1 MKIILQNF
9 NFPTKFYTIN
19 PTENKTIASLLS
31 NFNLNNNLDNIEYFI
46 TSNGKKLNN
55 SFPLN
60 ELYHNQILTLHESIL
75 GGKGGFGSLLKRQ
88 NANKKMTNNVDACR
102 DLTGRRIRHVNQE
115 RLLKEWEEKKQEE
128 NNIIN
133 NYNKKGKINF
143 GMSLKEE
150 KLNEYRKENE
160 KFYKEKNR
168 VNKIIT
174 NSSVYLIK
182 KRKREIELKN
192 KENQKKK
199 NTKQI
204 KKNNNNNE
212 IKNENKNNILNN
224 YSFENKTKE
233 ELLDE
238 ILF

>member
-55 SFPLN
+55 SFPL
-60 ELYHNQILTLHESIL
+60 
-75 GGKGGFGSLLKRQ
+75 
-88 NANKKMTNNVDACR
+88 NKKMTNNVDACR

-204 KKNNNNNE
+204 KKNNNKNE
-212 IKNENKNNILNN
+212 TEKENKNNILNN

>member
-19 PTENKTIASLLS
+19 PTENKTISSLLS
-31 NFNLNNNLDNIEYFI
+31 TFNLQNLENNEYFI
-46 TSNGKKLNN
+46 TSNGKILNN

-60 ELYHNQILTLHESIL
+60 ELYNNQILTLHESNL
-75 GGKGGFGSLLKRQ
+75 GGKGGFGTLLKRQ

-143 GMSLKEE
+143 GMTLKEE

-160 KFYKEKNR
+160 KYYKEKNR

>member
-9 NFPTKFYTIN
+9 NTENSTKFYSIN
-19 PTENKTIASLLS
+19 PTENKTISSLLS
-31 NFNLNNNLDNIEYFI
+31 DFNLLNSNDIEYFI
-46 TSNGKKLNN
+46 SSNGKFLSN

-60 ELYHNQILTLHESIL
+60 ELYNNQILTLNKKIL
-75 GGKGGFGSLLKRQ
+75 GGKGGFGTLLKRQ
-88 NANKKMTNNVDACR
+88 NANKKIKNNVDACR

-143 GMSLKEE
+143 GMTLKEE

-160 KFYKEKNR
+160 KYYKEKNR

-174 NSSVYLIK
+174 NTSVYLIK
-182 KRKREIELKN
+182 KRKREEELKN
-192 KENQKKK
+192 KENKE
-199 NTKQI
+199 NNFKQI
-204 KKNNNNNE
+204 KKNKNNK
-212 IKNENKNNILNN
+212 IATENKNNNLTN